1 MAEHSFASVPNAEI
15 SRSSFDRSSSLKTT
29 FNAGLLYPIFID
41 EALPGDTFNLKSH
54 AVVRLATP
62 IFPIMDSLY
71 VDTFWFS
78 IPYRLVWDNWE
89 KFNGAQ
95 ANPGDSTDY
104 SIPRLANG
112 SLFAEGSLADYFGL
126 PILYGIGTMPISS
139 LPFRAYNLVWNEW
152 IS

>member
-1 MAEHSFASVPNAEI
+1 M
-15 SRSSFDRSSSLKTT
+15 
-29 FNAGLLYPIFID
+29 
-41 EALPGDTFNLKSH
+41 
-54 AVVRLATP
+54 VRLATP

-126 PILYGIGTMPISS
+126 PILYGIGTMPISN

-152 IS
+152 FRDQNFEPAAYATTGDGPEYLGEFFFAVSWPAA